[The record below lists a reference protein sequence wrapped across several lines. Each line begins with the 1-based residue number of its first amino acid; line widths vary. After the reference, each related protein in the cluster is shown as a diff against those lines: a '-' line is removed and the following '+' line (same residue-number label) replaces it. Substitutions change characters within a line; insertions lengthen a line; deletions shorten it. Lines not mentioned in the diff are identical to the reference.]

1 MNNEIQANDVID
13 SLKNIIAD
21 QAYKIAYR
29 EAMIVAYE
37 RQIKEL
43 NEMLTMQRN
52 VHSVEVNK
60 NDDVR

>member
-43 NEMLTMQRN
+43 NEVIAMQRN
-52 VHSVEVNK
+52 VNSVEVNK

>member
-1 MNNEIQANDVID
+1 MNNEIQANDVIE
-13 SLKNIIAD
+13 SLKSIIAD

-43 NEMLTMQRN
+43 NEVLAMQRN
-52 VHSVEVNK
+52 VNNVEVNK